1 MSSFLWGLAG
11 LLIGFA
17 LGIGVSFL
25 LGIINGRSAKELAR
39 EMIQESDA
47 TRKEQV
53 DHVLNT
59 MKASFGDLS
68 LAALSRSTEEFIKLA
83 ESKLTSE
90 RESHAKELDS
100 KKGLIDQQLSSM
112 TGELKRVGE
121 LMRELENDRKQKFGE
136 LTAQLQ
142 TAGEQTA
149 RLMQTTNSLRETLA
163 STKARGQWGERMAE
177 DVLRLAGFIEHVN
190 YEKQQTLEDSN
201 SRPDFTFLLP
211 RDLKLNMDVKF
222 PYENYVRYIEAQNE
236 QEKNALCAGFLKD
249 VKERIKEVTTR
260 QYINPEQNTVDYV
273 LLFIPNEQ
281 IYSFIH
287 EKDHTIL
294 DDGLRRKVIL
304 CSPITLFAVL
314 AIIRHAID
322 NFALE
327 QTSNDILA
335 LLGRF
340 KRQWEEYVKKF
351 DILGKNISDTQK
363 SYDLLVTTRQRKLEV
378 PLKKLDALRSRRG
391 IEITDEN
398 DAEAETE

>member
-11 LLIGFA
+11 LLIGFGI
-17 LGIGVSFL
+17 GIGVSFL

-39 EMIQESDA
+39 EMIQETDA
-47 TRKEQV
+47 ARKDQV
-53 DHVLNT
+53 DQVLNT
-59 MKASFGDLS
+59 MKESFGNLS
-68 LAALSRSTEEFIKLA
+68 FAALSRSTEEFIKLA
-83 ESKLTSE
+83 ESKLSSE
-90 RESHAKELDS
+90 REVHAKELDS
-100 KKGLIDQQLSSM
+100 KKGLIDQQLGSM

-177 DVLRLAGFIEHVN
+177 DVLRLAGFVEHVN
-190 YEKQQTLEDSN
+190 YEKQQTLENSN

-211 RDLKLNMDVKF
+211 RELKLNMDVKF
-222 PYENYVRYIEAQNE
+222 PYENYVRYIESQNE
-236 QEKNALCAGFLKD
+236 QEKNTLCAGFLKD

-363 SYDLLVTTRQRKLEV
+363 SYDTLVTTRQRKLEV
-378 PLKKLDALRSRRG
+378 PLKKLDALRTRRG